1 MAGLKILLVSSEIVP
16 FAKTGGLADVSGSL
30 PKALHSLG
38 CDVRVATP
46 FYKMTEEGKFS
57 LQTVAEDMMVSLG
70 SHSLKGD
77 VLMSNLDHEIPA
89 YFIQKDEFFN
99 RAFLYG
105 TPKGDYF
112 DNAERYT
119 FFAKMVLNLLEKID
133 FRPQIIYAHDWQSG
147 LVPAYLKTW
156 HRDNPFF
163 SKTAT
168 VYTIHN
174 IAYQGVFPME
184 KFPITGLPPE
194 AATMDGMEFWGNI
207 NFMKAGIVYSDKIT
221 TVSPTYSKEIQSP
234 EFGYG
239 LEGVLRTRSEDLL
252 GVLNGVDYEA
262 WNPEADPYIAARYS
276 SKDLS
281 GKRRCKQDLIEIFGL
296 SKKLID
302 KPILAMV
309 SRLADQKGLDLLAD
323 IMKQLLKMD
332 LGFVLLGTGDEK
344 YHHLFAKIARDYPRK
359 TGIRIAFDN
368 ELAHK
373 IEAGSDMFLMPS
385 RYEPC
390 GLNQIYSLRYGT
402 IPIVRATGGL
412 EDTIEEFNQKKGTGT
427 GFKFKEYSAQAFLAK
442 IKEAVK
448 LYKNRA
454 QWGKIVQNAMAKD
467 FSWDASARE
476 YLRVY
481 ELALDRKRAS

>member
-38 CDVRVATP
+38 CDVRVVTP

-57 LQTVAEDMMVSLG
+57 LQTVAEDMTVSLG

-99 RAFLYG
+99 RSFLYG

-119 FFAKMVLNLLEKID
+119 FFAKMVLSLLEKID

-239 LEGVLRTRSEDLL
+239 LEGVLRARSEDLL

-262 WNPEADPYIAARYS
+262 WNPESDPYIAARYS

-281 GKRRCKQDLIEIFGL
+281 GKRRCKQNLIEIFGL

-323 IMKQLLKMD
+323 IMKKLLKMD

-344 YHHLFAKIARDYPRK
+344 YHHLFAKIAREHPRK

-427 GFKFKEYSAQAFLAK
+427 GFKFKEYSAQALLAK

-448 LYKNRA
+448 LYNNKA
-454 QWGKIVQNAMAKD
+454 KWGKIVQNAMAKD

-481 ELALDRKRAS
+481 DLALHKRRAS